1 MFSKQGIVYRAL
13 RKGYHVCVPKSVQER
28 VELDR
33 RIRRGELPF
42 AKEEFIAYLS
52 QYDVISFD
60 IFDTLLTR
68 LVYRP
73 DDVFLIMA
81 EKLFALN
88 THVKKT
94 EQNIISISMPIMG
107 EKRMF

>member
-1 MFSKQGIVYRAL
+1 MFSKQGIVYRVL
-13 RKGYHVCVPKSVQER
+13 RKGYHLCVPKSVQNR

-33 RIRRGELPF
+33 RIQRGELPF
-42 AKEEFIAYLS
+42 GKEEFIAYLS

-73 DDVFLIMA
+73 DDVFLIM
-81 EKLFALN
+81 
-88 THVKKT
+88 
-94 EQNIISISMPIMG
+94 S
-107 EKRMF
+107 